1 MIALP
6 GKAMLKAS
14 ALVTLATTAALVVHQ
29 LTYANDFALP
39 NQSIEV
45 VRFCNASERH
55 GKDVPRPTDA
65 YTPQE
70 PIPKII
76 HQIWKTNNTSTYPGS
91 GERIQASYK
100 TWKHTMEPL
109 NYTIKLW
116 TDEDVL
122 ELIKR
127 EYSWLLSTYEGY
139 AQNIQRADVA
149 RLVVVHAEGGIY
161 ADLDVYPRST
171 EEMSCMQS
179 LGLQAVFA
187 PTSSTLGLSNH
198 FFMAQRGSSFL
209 EWALQEAKRR
219 GGATSKRIL
228 LPYLQVFW
236 STGPIMVT
244 YAFHQY
250 AWMYSTL
257 HHGVVLLDEGYAR
270 KLFGHAAGR
279 SWHGSDGQ
287 FLNYVSDHLGTVL
300 FWVTVCLSVL
310 SLVTIIVLK
319 KSRGKSIDFLVG
331 CGSVCR
337 KKSWVTEV

>member
-1 MIALP
+1 M
-6 GKAMLKAS
+6 
-14 ALVTLATTAALVVHQ
+14 TAALVVHQ
-29 LTYANDFALP
+29 LSYTNDFALP

-45 VRFCNASERH
+45 IRLCNASERH
-55 GKDVPRPTDA
+55 GKDFRDTIDSKP
-65 YTPQE
+65 PQE

-76 HQIWKTNNTSTYPGS
+76 HQIWKDHNVSTY
-91 GERIQASYK
+91 RVRASYE

-109 NYTIKLW
+109 NYTVKLW

-122 ELIKR
+122 KLIKT

-149 RLVVVHAEGGIY
+149 RLVVVHAEGGMY

-171 EEMSCMQS
+171 EEMSCIQS

-257 HHGVVLLDEGYAR
+257 HHGVALLDEGYAR

-310 SLVTIIVLK
+310 SLATIIVLK

-331 CGSVCR
+331 CGSICR
-337 KKSWVTEV
+337 KENRVTKV

>member
-14 ALVTLATTAALVVHQ
+14 ALVMLAMTAALVVHQ
-29 LTYANDFALP
+29 LSYTNDFALP
-39 NQSIEV
+39 NQSIEIIGL
-45 VRFCNASERH
+45 CNASERQ
-55 GKDVPRPTDA
+55 GKDLQDPTDTK
-65 YTPQE
+65 TPQE

-76 HQIWKTNNTSTYPGS
+76 HQLWKDDNLSTYSVRASYDTWKT
-91 GERIQASYK
+91 
-100 TWKHTMEPL
+100 TMEPF
-109 NYTIKLW
+109 NYTVKLW
-116 TDEDVL
+116 TDEDIL
-122 ELIKR
+122 ELIKT

-171 EEMSCMQS
+171 EEMTCVQS
-179 LGLQAVFA
+179 LGLQAIFA

-209 EWALQEAKRR
+209 EWALREAKRR

-244 YAFHQY
+244 HAFHQY

-257 HHGVVLLDEGYAR
+257 HHGVALLDEGYAR

-310 SLVTIIVLK
+310 SLATIIILK
-319 KSRGKSIDFLVG
+319 RSRGKSIDFLVG

-337 KKSWVTEV
+337 KKSWVAEV

>member
-6 GKAMLKAS
+6 GKVIFKAS
-14 ALVTLATTAALVVHQ
+14 ALVTLALTAALVVHQ
-29 LTYANDFALP
+29 LSYTNDFALP

-45 VRFCNASERH
+45 ISLCDASERH
-55 GKDVPRPTDA
+55 RKHPREPIESSST
-65 YTPQE
+65 TPQG
-70 PIPKII
+70 PIPKLI
-76 HQIWKTNNTSTYPGS
+76 HQVWTTRNVSTYS
-91 GERIQASYK
+91 VQASYE
-100 TWKHTMEPL
+100 TWKNTMEPL
-109 NYTIKLW
+109 NYTVKLW

-122 ELIKR
+122 ELIKTR
-127 EYSWLLSTYEGY
+127 YSWLLSTYEGY

-171 EEMSCMQS
+171 EEMSCVQS
-179 LGLQAVFA
+179 LGLQAIFA
-187 PTSSTLGLSNH
+187 PTSGTLGLSNH
-198 FFMAQRGSSFL
+198 FFMAERGSSFL

-219 GGATSKRIL
+219 GGPTSKRIL

-250 AWMYSTL
+250 AWMYSPV
-257 HHGVVLLDEGYAR
+257 HHGVELLDEGYAR

-279 SWHGSDGQ
+279 SWHGSDGH

-310 SLVTIIVLK
+310 SLVTVIFLK
-319 KSRGKSIDFLVG
+319 RSRGKSIDFLVG

-337 KKSWVTEV
+337 KKSWVAEV